1 MVITRTKTLEN
12 NIYYAE
18 IKVTDLTI
26 QEKDLLKTY
35 GDPMIDL
42 GGNFDTFSVPH
53 YYRKLYENS
62 PHKYYNEDESKVT
75 TWLDNVEERI
85 QTAITTLKN
94 LSNSN
99 KWSGTIV
106 YPFWTGSDIKYKDG
120 STETIADKIDNIMAY
135 PFWTGSDIK
144 YKDGSTE
151 TIADKIDNIM
161 AYPFWT
167 GSDIK
172 YKDDSTETIADKID
186 NIDNNNIIK
195 VIAKTDV
202 SENIDYPDLIP
213 AGHLLTNV
221 IVKNTTRRDITS
233 LFITGRGEG
242 DYDIISN
249 QEIDAFNFFTCPIII
264 FYPENTTISIHSDFW
279 NSASLDIYF
288 VLIKIY

>member
-106 YPFWTGSDIKYKDG
+106 
-120 STETIADKIDNIMAY
+120 Y

>member
-12 NIYYAE
+12 NIYYVE

-42 GGNFDTFSVPH
+42 GGNFGTFSVPH

-75 TWLDNVEERI
+75 TWLNSVEERI
-85 QTAITTLKN
+85 QTAITMLKN

-120 STETIADKIDNIMAY
+120 STETIANKID
-135 PFWTGSDIK
+135 
-144 YKDGSTE
+144 
-151 TIADKIDNIM
+151 
-161 AYPFWT
+161 
-167 GSDIK
+167 
-172 YKDDSTETIADKID
+172 
-186 NIDNNNIIK
+186 NNIIK
-195 VIAKTDV
+195 VIAKTGVND
-202 SENIDYPDLIP
+202 NMDCRDLIP
-213 AGHLLTNV
+213 AGHLLTNI
-221 IVKNTTRRDITS
+221 IVKNTSDNNVVS
-233 LFITGRGEG
+233 LFIRKMGEKEN
-242 DYDIISN
+242 DIISA
-249 QEIDAFNFFTCPIII
+249 QEIDAFNFFTCPVMN
-264 FYPENTTISIHSDFW
+264 FYPENTSIYIYADFW